1 MRNIGQIA
9 TLFALTLTFPVL
21 AQDLTYQE
29 VVVTG
34 QRIEQDGYQRDM
46 PAVGLRKTADF
57 LVQEVVI
64 RGDTRDPKQR
74 TVEIRQMLRNAI
86 QLAGKHGVQLA
97 FGDYILTP
105 LTLHNAEEV
114 TLTNDNRPD
123 SQKLQ
128 FLVKAPLKG
137 TETGASA
144 QKRIGDYIEAV
155 PEVGRAQMDESDDA
169 SLSIVGPD
177 QYRPQI
183 ADKVME
189 DARSLGEKMGAEYA
203 VTIEGLNMP
212 VLWTRAGPSEVM
224 LYIPY
229 KLVIVPKP

>member
-1 MRNIGQIA
+1 MKRYLA
-9 TLFALTLTFPVL
+9 TILTLILATPAS
-21 AQDLTYQE
+21 AQDLDLQE

-34 QRIEQDGYQRDM
+34 SRIEQDGYQRDM
-46 PAVGLRKTADF
+46 PAVGLRRTADF

-74 TVEIRQMLRNAI
+74 AAEIRQMLQKAV
-86 QLAGKHGVQLA
+86 QLASGQGVQLA
-97 FGDYILTP
+97 YGDYILTP
-105 LTLHNAEEV
+105 LTLGNLDEI

-123 SQKLQ
+123 SQKVE
-128 FLVKAPLKG
+128 FLVKAPLAGKESG
-137 TETGASA
+137 TAAE
-144 QKRIGDYIEAV
+144 KRIEDYVEAV
-155 PEVGRAQMDESDDA
+155 PEVGRAQMDMYGDS

-177 QYRPQI
+177 KYRVQI

-189 DARSLGEKMGAEYA
+189 DARALSAKMGSDFA

-224 LYIPY
+224 LYVPY